1 MNADS
6 ILEIVFLIFTGAAV
20 LATLG
25 LYARQSLLVIYIALG
40 ALIGPWG
47 LGWVG
52 DVQRVSDIAHIGIIF
67 LLFLLGMNLAPQK
80 LLAMLGRSLLVTGV
94 SSLLFL
100 LAGGGLSLL
109 FGFRPMEAL
118 IIGAAMM
125 FSSTILGIKLLP
137 ATVLHHRHTGELI
150 ISILLLQDL
159 LAILI
164 LMLLRADWSDAL
176 PLREA
181 GHLLLALTG
190 LGLFAWL
197 FERHVLI
204 RLMQRFD
211 QIHEY
216 LFLLAIGWCL
226 GMAELAVHL
235 GLSAEIGAFIAGV
248 VLATNPVALYL
259 GESLRPLRDFFLILF
274 FFALGAGF
282 DPALVREVLWPALLL
297 AAVMLAGKPLAI
309 TALLRGVGEAPH
321 RAREVGVRLG
331 QISEFS
337 LFIAVLALETGA
349 VTPRAAYLVQV
360 TTLFTFIVSAYLIVL
375 RYPSPIALD
384 DRLRRD

>member
-20 LATLG
+20 LATVG

-47 LGWVG
+47 LGLVG
-52 DVQRVSDIAHIGIIF
+52 DVALVGDIAHIGIIF

-100 LAGGGLSLL
+100 FAGGGLAWLL
-109 FGFRPMEAL
+109 GFGAVDAL
-118 IIGAAMM
+118 IVGAAMM

-164 LMLLRADWSDAL
+164 LMLLRADWSETL

-181 GHLLLALTG
+181 GRLLLALFG

-226 GMAELAVHL
+226 GMAELAVFL

-248 VLATNPVALYL
+248 VLATNPVALYI

-274 FFALGAGF
+274 FFALGASF
-282 DPALVREVLWPALLL
+282 DPGLLRTVLWPALLL
-297 AAVMLAGKPLAI
+297 AALMLLFKPLAI

-337 LFIAVLALETGA
+337 LFIAVLAMETGA
-349 VTPRAAYLVQV
+349 VTPKAAYLVQV
-360 TTLFTFIVSAYLIVL
+360 ATLFTFIVSAYLIVL

>member
-1 MNADS
+1 MKADS

-20 LATLG
+20 LATVG

-47 LGWVG
+47 LGWVD
-52 DVQRVSDIAHIGIIF
+52 DVRLVGDIAHIGIIF

-100 LAGGGLSLL
+100 IVGAGLSLWL
-109 FGFRPMEAL
+109 GFRLTDAL
-118 IIGAAMM
+118 IVGAAMM

-137 ATVLHHRHTGELI
+137 TTVLHHRHTGELI

-164 LMLLRADWSDAL
+164 LMLLRADWSEPL
-176 PLREA
+176 PLRET
-181 GHLLLALTG
+181 GQLLLALAG
-190 LGLFAWL
+190 LSLFAWL
-197 FERHVLI
+197 FERYLLI
-204 RLMQRFD
+204 RLMRRFD

-226 GMAELAVHL
+226 GMAELAVYL

-274 FFALGAGF
+274 FFALGASF
-282 DPALVREVLWPALLL
+282 DPGLVRAVLWPALLL
-297 AAVMLAGKPLAI
+297 AVIMLLSKPLVF
-309 TALLRGVGEAPH
+309 TALLRGVGEASH
-321 RAREVGVRLG
+321 RAREVGMRLG

-337 LFIAVLALETGA
+337 LFIAVLAMETGTI
-349 VTPRAAYLVQV
+349 TPRAAYLIQV
-360 TTLFTFIVSAYLIVL
+360 DTLFTFIVSAYLIVL

-384 DRLRRD
+384 ARLRRD

>member
-1 MNADS
+1 MNAES
-6 ILEIVFLIFTGAAV
+6 ITDVVFLIFTGAAV

-25 LYARQSLLVIYIALG
+25 LYARQSLPVVYIALG
-40 ALIGPWG
+40 VLVGPWG

-52 DVQRVSDIAHIGIIF
+52 NVHLVEQIAHIGIIF

-80 LLAMLGRSLLVTGV
+80 LLAILGRSLLVTCV

-100 LAGGGLSLL
+100 LLGSGLAGL
-109 FGFRPMEAL
+109 FGFGFVDAL

-137 ATVLHHRHTGELI
+137 TTVLHHRHTGELI

-159 LAILI
+159 LAIVI
-164 LMLLRADWSDAL
+164 LMLLRTDWQEPQHLWHAT
-176 PLREA
+176 R
-181 GHLLLALTG
+181 LLLAL
-190 LGLFAWL
+190 LGVILFAWL

-204 RLMQRFD
+204 RLMRRFD
-211 QIHEY
+211 RIHEY

-226 GMAELAVHL
+226 GVAKLAALL

-248 VLATNPVALYL
+248 VLATNPVALYI
-259 GESLRPLRDFFLILF
+259 GDSLRPLRDFFLILF

-282 DPALVREVLWPALLL
+282 DLGLIPDLLWPALLL
-297 AAVMLAGKPLAI
+297 AGLMLLAKPLVF
-309 TALLRGVGEAPH
+309 TSLLRGIGEAPH
-321 RAREVGVRLG
+321 RAREVGMRLG

-337 LFIAVLALETGA
+337 LFIAVLALQTGTI
-349 VTPRAAYLVQV
+349 TPRAAYLVQLA
-360 TTLFTFIVSAYLIVL
+360 TIFTFIVSAYVIVM

>member
-1 MNADS
+1 MNAES
-6 ILEIVFLIFTGAAV
+6 IVEVMFLIFTGAAV

-25 LYARQSLLVIYIALG
+25 LFARQSLPVVYIALG
-40 ALIGPWG
+40 VLLGPWG
-47 LGWVG
+47 LGWVD
-52 DVQRVSDIAHIGIIF
+52 DVHLVGEIAHIGIIF

-80 LLAMLGRSLLVTGV
+80 LLAGLGRSLLVTGA
-94 SSLLFL
+94 SSLVFL
-100 LAGGGLSLL
+100 LAGGALALAFGL
-109 FGFRPMEAL
+109 GAVDAL
-118 IIGAAMM
+118 IVGAAMM

-137 ATVLHHRHTGELI
+137 TTVLHHRHTGELI

-159 LAILI
+159 LAIFI
-164 LMLLRADWSDAL
+164 LMLLRTDWQQPDHLWHAT
-176 PLREA
+176 R
-181 GHLLLALTG
+181 LLLALLG

-197 FERHVLI
+197 FERHLLI
-204 RLMQRFD
+204 RLMRRFD
-211 QIHEY
+211 RIHEY

-226 GMAELAVHL
+226 GLAELAAAL

-248 VLATNPVALYL
+248 VLATNPVALYI
-259 GESLRPLRDFFLILF
+259 GDSLRPLRDFFLILF

-282 DPALVREVLWPALLL
+282 ALDLLPDLLWPALVL
-297 AAVMLAGKPLAI
+297 AGAMLAIKPLVF
-309 TALLRGVGEAPH
+309 TVLLRGVSEARH

-337 LFIAVLALETGA
+337 LFIAVLALETGT

-360 TTLFTFIVSAYLIVL
+360 ATLFTFIVSAYVIVM